1 MDAEG
6 SAVSAVN
13 DRADLLAFV
22 RRIAEQPLSDG
33 GEALGH
39 YTDFVHEARNLLT
52 VLRTTAPVD
61 ADDTHTWLAIVQR
74 DGQPTEST
82 VWSTP
87 ASAWAWAAGLVGRDP
102 ATFGVDRMTDPA
114 WWPDP
119 DDPATAGSG
128 STVTPLWS
136 VSVDMLR
143 RGDTCDT
150 CGHLLYQ

>member
-1 MDAEG
+1 M
-6 SAVSAVN
+6 N

-22 RRIAEQPLSDG
+22 RRIAAQEVAHDPQLAGDAFAVII
-33 GEALGH
+33 E
-39 YTDFVHEARNLLT
+39 EARNLLAA
-52 VLRTTAPVD
+52 LRTTPPVEIT
-61 ADDTHTWLAIVQR
+61 DTHTWYAVVRR
-74 DGQPTEST
+74 DGQSTEST

-119 DDPATAGSG
+119 DNPATAGSG